1 MHDEQRIRFFDMAK
15 GIGILGVVLAH
26 AANESIFVQPSNTAQ
41 WAMATCFSFHMPLFF
56 LIAGYFMHPE
66 RDFQWRKEGK
76 QLVLTYAITA
86 CLVVAGA
93 GVMAKLRHL
102 NVRDM
107 VRFWADAAWYG
118 SGDVSANM
126 LTYAITACLVVAGAG
141 VMAKL
146 RHLNVRDMV
155 RFWADAAWYGSG
167 DVSANTMWEVQGR
180 IGAIWFLL
188 AMFWARLLMHIFAR
202 MPYTGCWVAGSFVM
216 GWVSSRSVWLPWSF
230 QSGMCA
236 VAFVYLGVLA
246 KRYDVLGRVRR
257 YPWIWAVAVALWA
270 LAIWKF
276 TGFSMAMNNY
286 GVHPV
291 MAAVGSIAGTLCIIG
306 LCQLLDHV
314 QWIGAVLSRAGQA
327 TLAILC
333 AHLIEDDVLP
343 WGEWLV
349 TLHAKTIGIPL
360 VAVAF
365 CAHLVIDLLGAW
377 ALYYVPVE
385 DDVLPWGE
393 WLVTLHAKT
402 IGIPLVAVAFCA
414 HLVIDLLGA
423 WALYYVPVVN
433 TWFYPTLAKAK
444 EHAKT
449 IGIPLV
455 AVAFCAHLVIDLL
468 GAWALYYVPVVNT
481 WFYPTLAKAKEQAKV
496 EGGRP
501 LAAPAGGGVSAVQ

>member
-1 MHDEQRIRFFDMAK
+1 MQAVQRIRFFDMAK
-15 GIGILGVVLAH
+15 GIGILCVVLGH
-26 AANESIFVQPSNTAQ
+26 AAIESIFVEPSNTAQ

-76 QLVLTYAITA
+76 QLV
-86 CLVVAGA
+86 
-93 GVMAKLRHL
+93 
-102 NVRDM
+102 
-107 VRFWADAAWYG
+107 
-118 SGDVSANM
+118 

-257 YPWIWAVAVALWA
+257 YPWIWAMAVALWA

-314 QWIGAVLSRAGQA
+314 QWIGAVLSRAG
-327 TLAILC
+327 
-333 AHLIEDDVLP
+333 
-343 WGEWLV
+343 
-349 TLHAKTIGIPL
+349 
-360 VAVAF
+360 
-365 CAHLVIDLLGAW
+365 
-377 ALYYVPVE
+377 
-385 DDVLPWGE
+385 
-393 WLVTLHAKT
+393 
-402 IGIPLVAVAFCA
+402 
-414 HLVIDLLGA
+414 
-423 WALYYVPVVN
+423 
-433 TWFYPTLAKAK
+433 
-444 EHAKT
+444 
-449 IGIPLV
+449 
-455 AVAFCAHLVIDLL
+455 
-468 GAWALYYVPVVNT
+468 
-481 WFYPTLAKAKEQAKV
+481 
-496 EGGRP
+496 
-501 LAAPAGGGVSAVQ
+501 

>member
-1 MHDEQRIRFFDMAK
+1 MQAVQRIRFFDMAK
-15 GIGILGVVLAH
+15 GIGILCVVLGH
-26 AANESIFVQPSNTAQ
+26 AAIESIFVEPSNTAQ

-76 QLVLTYAITA
+76 QLL
-86 CLVVAGA
+86 
-93 GVMAKLRHL
+93 
-102 NVRDM
+102 
-107 VRFWADAAWYG
+107 
-118 SGDVSANM
+118 

-286 GVHPV
+286 GVYPV

-333 AHLIEDDVLP
+333 VHLIEDDVLP

-349 TLHAKTIGIPL
+349 TLHAKTIG
-360 VAVAF
+360 V
-365 CAHLVIDLLGAW
+365 
-377 ALYYVPVE
+377 
-385 DDVLPWGE
+385 
-393 WLVTLHAKT
+393 
-402 IGIPLVAVAFCA
+402 
-414 HLVIDLLGA
+414 
-423 WALYYVPVVN
+423 
-433 TWFYPTLAKAK
+433 
-444 EHAKT
+444 
-449 IGIPLV
+449 PLV

>member
-1 MHDEQRIRFFDMAK
+1 MPAVQRIRFFDMAK
-15 GIGILGVVLAH
+15 GIGILCVVLGH
-26 AANESIFVQPSNTAQ
+26 AAIESIFVEPSNTAQ

-93 GVMAKLRHL
+93 GVMAKLR
-102 NVRDM
+102 N
-107 VRFWADAAWYG
+107 
-118 SGDVSANM
+118 
-126 LTYAITACLVVAGAG
+126 
-141 VMAKL
+141 
-146 RHLNVRDMV
+146 LNVRDMV

-333 AHLIEDDVLP
+333 VHLIEDDVLP

-349 TLHAKTIGIPL
+349 TLHAKTIG
-360 VAVAF
+360 V
-365 CAHLVIDLLGAW
+365 
-377 ALYYVPVE
+377 
-385 DDVLPWGE
+385 
-393 WLVTLHAKT
+393 
-402 IGIPLVAVAFCA
+402 
-414 HLVIDLLGA
+414 
-423 WALYYVPVVN
+423 
-433 TWFYPTLAKAK
+433 
-444 EHAKT
+444 
-449 IGIPLV
+449 PLV

-496 EGGRP
+496 EGERP
-501 LAAPAGGGVSAVQ
+501 LAAPAGGGFPRRSDARW